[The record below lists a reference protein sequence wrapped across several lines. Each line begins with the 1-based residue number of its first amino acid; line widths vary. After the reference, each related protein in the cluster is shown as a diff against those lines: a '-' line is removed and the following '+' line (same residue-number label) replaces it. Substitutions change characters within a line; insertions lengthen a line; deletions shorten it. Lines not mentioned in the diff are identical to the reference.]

1 MKKETLRPGF
11 DSLWARYFFFPSI
24 QIVILSILP
33 RPDSANFPRPS
44 CFGISQTDNLNNF
57 LKRLAQRMFGE
68 ALSPTGE
75 KYSSYDV

>member
-1 MKKETLRPGF
+1 
-11 DSLWARYFFFPSI
+11 
-24 QIVILSILP
+24 VILSILP